1 MKLDWRSGMYPDAS
15 LIESKLGQF
24 AFIMHIKSRVI
35 DFSWYHYH
43 EIPNLTFDHYL
54 YIRIKSVLFAV
65 LPTFYRYINNQYPI
79 MIYGYIFG
87 YST

>member
-35 DFSWYHYH
+35 EFSWHHYH

-54 YIRIKSVLFAV
+54 YIRIKSVLVV
-65 LPTFYRYINNQYPI
+65 LFIDVSI
-79 MIYGYIFG
+79 MN
-87 YST
+87 TQ